1 MKTLILIL
9 TTITLVNAQ
18 MPQRLSR
25 AESFLGIHFDFH
37 AGPDCDSVG
46 NHVDETMVNHILDLV
61 QPDYIQIDCK
71 GHRGYSSYPTQVG
84 NPAPGFVRDPLKI
97 WRRVTADRGVA
108 LYMHYSGVLDQ
119 RAVELH
125 PDWAARKPDGSPY
138 ERVTSVF
145 GPYVDELLI
154 PQLKELADV
163 YDVDGVWVDGECWG
177 TERDWSDRA
186 IRAFR
191 GKTGVKVIP
200 QSDEDPYWYEF
211 SQFHRQAFRDYLAHY
226 VDALHRHNPDFQ
238 IASNW
243 AYSSLMPEPVTVDV
257 DFISGDYSPLNSVNK
272 ARLEARIM
280 ARQGKPWDL
289 MAWSFTF
296 TWKPGGN
303 NTKTIPQLQQEAA
316 VVLSQGGGF
325 QAYFRQK
332 RDGSVYLWPLPL
344 MQATAAFCRERQ
356 EISHKSS
363 SVPQIGLILSTDAF
377 YKANRRL
384 FAGYSGELNA
394 LQGILEALLDGQ
406 HVTDIVMEHHL
417 QQDIH
422 RYPLLIYPEWT
433 TIEPEFKQ
441 QLIEYVRNG
450 GNLLVIGGRTAGLFE
465 QELGV
470 TFVGDPRERTNGL
483 WHNEWIGNVHSVAQQ
498 IEPGARTKIMGRL
511 YRDWDKRSAWWPAA
525 SVTEVGQGRI
535 GALYFDFGR
544 RYREA
549 ANAVC
554 RDFLSGVVNELFPD
568 PVVTVSGSHDVD
580 VTLQRQD
587 ERLVVHLV
595 NTAGPHDNDK
605 IYIFDDIPPV
615 GPLEIRVRTA
625 RPSAVTLQPGDRAA
639 DYDYADGTVV
649 IRHPR
654 CEIHDI
660 VVLEP

>member
-9 TTITLVNAQ
+9 TTLTLVNAQ
-18 MPQRLSR
+18 TPQRLSR

-46 NHVDETMVNHILDLV
+46 NHVDESMVNQILDLV

-84 NPAPGFVRDPLKI
+84 HPAPGFVRDPLKI
-97 WRRVTADRGVA
+97 WRQVTADRGVA

-125 PDWAARKPDGSPY
+125 PDWAARKPDGSVY

-154 PQLKELADV
+154 PQLKELSDV
-163 YDVDGVWVDGECWG
+163 YQIDGVWVDGECWG

-186 IRAFR
+186 IKAFR
-191 GKTGVKVIP
+191 KKTGIEIIP
-200 QSDEDPYWYEF
+200 QSDEGPHWVEF

-226 VDALHRHNPDFQ
+226 VNALHHHNPDFQ

-272 ARLEARIM
+272 ARLESRIM
-280 ARQGKPWDL
+280 AQQGKPWDL
-289 MAWSFTF
+289 MAWSFTY

-344 MQATAAFCRERQ
+344 MQATAAFCWERQ
-356 EISHKSS
+356 EISHKSVP
-363 SVPQIGLILSTDAF
+363 VPQIGLILSTDAF
-377 YKANRRL
+377 YKTNRRL
-384 FAGYSGELNA
+384 FAGWSGELNA
-394 LQGILEALLDGQ
+394 MQGILEALLDGQ

-417 QQDIH
+417 QQDID

-433 TIEPEFKQ
+433 TIEPGFKQ
-441 QLIEYVRNG
+441 RLIDYVRNG

-465 QELGV
+465 SELGT
-470 TFVGDPRERTNGL
+470 TFVGEPQERTNGL
-483 WHNEWIGNVHSVAQQ
+483 WHTEWIGNVHSLAQQ
-498 IEPGARTKIMGRL
+498 IEADPQIKIMGRL

-525 SVTEVGQGRI
+525 SVTELGQGRI

-544 RYREA
+544 RYNEA

-554 RDFLSGVVNELFPD
+554 RDFLSDVVDEMFPV
-568 PVVTVSGSHDVD
+568 PVVRVTGSHYVD
-580 VTLQRQD
+580 VTLQRQG
-587 ERLVVHLV
+587 ERLAVHLV

-625 RPSAVTLQPGDRAA
+625 RPSAVTLQPGDRA
-639 DYDYADGTVV
+639 V
-649 IRHPR
+649 
-654 CEIHDI
+654 
-660 VVLEP
+660 